1 MPVGF
6 NGFRSIPSKIRING
20 PVVAFTQK
28 PKSSFSSRTG
38 EVVFN
43 ATALA
48 TYLNNGGNA
57 DGGYTFTWY
66 VDNKKLN
73 TKKDDARIDNFANT
87 SKLTL
92 TGLRKSQAQRKKV
105 YCQVDYLPFRGEGK
119 CINAPLNSNVTYSV
133 SGVVQP
139 RSTFDTF
146 DSEEPEITSGIEDV
160 FVDIFPELDITVQP
174 EDQIVA
180 SGNTAVFDINSDF
193 SSQVIDQKVSYQWQL
208 GGVDLEDGE
217 IETSKL
223 IPVES
228 RPTFTVTS
236 DFEDSFTIDWSELTS
251 YNTFTP
257 GVTYTLTPSG
267 DISTR
272 LSVIGGGGGASG
284 QKNVYGSVGGSV
296 QGDYTFLKDQTY
308 VLQVGQSGSD
318 GSTFDTTEGTIV
330 TGGLPGGG
338 SSTSLGERSGGGGG
352 YTALFINSVSK
363 DNVIIIA
370 GGGGGSAG
378 DPATGGDGGGLT
390 GNDGT
395 SESGGTGPNG
405 GDIDGGGA
413 TQSVGGIAG
422 DGPTEYPQPSA
433 GTELTGGAGYIG
445 GGGGAGYFGGGG
457 GAAGN
462 VDDQGPGAGGGGAGY
477 GNPTLVTDISYEYD
491 VVPEGGTNGSLNI
504 ELVDT
509 TPLPNPEEISQKTV
523 VSGSKTQQLRITS
536 DTVDFGSTVRC
547 VISSE
552 QAINTPVYSREVN
565 YSVVTPKPII
575 DIQAIDNTNSLVK
588 TIELNLDNDNEFYI
602 DQGTFGSGYDIIQLH
617 SKEKD
622 IVARMKMIA
631 SSGNAFN
638 DNIGG
643 SGGMSIVELTLRKNV
658 EYTIVGVSNNSAV
671 YVYEKSNL
679 IAVVGQGGDA
689 GKDGRGGDGGGVN
702 VDGSPGVGRGSN
714 TSGGRRPASS
724 TLTTIG
730 VYGSSMQNADI
741 TLYPNDTIAG
751 ASDGGRTISCSKG
764 SYWIN
769 NGISPCEDNSGELI
783 KFRNSSG
790 VEVSSTFDLF
800 RGFKT
805 GYTITETS
813 GKSSPNSGKGGNG
826 ATGGNGGVSGAGGG
840 GGSGYTNDIVDI
852 IETRAGGNMTQLSY
866 VSIGFNLSSLP
877 SQPTTTPVTLNT
889 VTFNVVE
896 NNPYW
901 SSSYSMTKVSGNGPD
916 TLSFGPDSSDKNHNI
931 ETGTVYEGYY
941 YDTTTVSPTIEVIND
956 SYLELYRYGTTVLT
970 ITPNKGRFVSD
981 KTTGKLQFIVD

>member
-1 MPVGF
+1 MPVSF
-6 NGFRSIPSKIRING
+6 NAFRSTTTKIRLNG
-20 PVVAFTQK
+20 PAVSFTQK
-28 PKSSFSSRTG
+28 PTSSFSSKTG

-48 TYLNNGGNA
+48 TFLNNGGVG
-57 DGGYTFTWY
+57 DGGYNFSWY
-66 VDNKKLN
+66 VDDAKIN
-73 TKKDDARIDNFANT
+73 TSTDDARIDDFANT

-119 CINAPLNSNVTYSV
+119 CINAPLNSNVNYSV
-133 SGVVQP
+133 NGVVQQ
-139 RSTFDTF
+139 RSD
-146 DSEEPEITSGIEDV
+146 DGGLEITTDTEDV
-160 FVDIFPELDITVQP
+160 YVDIFPELEITVQP
-174 EDQIVA
+174 TDQIVA
-180 SGNTAVFDINSDF
+180 SGNIASFNVNTDF
-193 SSQVIDQKVSYQWQL
+193 TSPVQDANVSYQWQL
-208 GGVDLEDGE
+208 GGVNLEDGE

-223 IPVES
+223 ISVGTT

-236 DFEDSFTIDWSELTS
+236 DFEDSFTIDWSDLTS
-251 YNTFTP
+251 YDNFTP
-257 GVTYTLTPSG
+257 GVTYTIVPSG
-267 DISTR
+267 NINTR
-272 LSVIGGGGGASG
+272 IHAIGGGGGASG
-284 QKNVYGSVGGSV
+284 QKNVYGSIGGSV

-318 GSTFDTTEGTIV
+318 GSTYETTEGTII
-330 TGGLPGGG
+330 TGGFPGGG
-338 SSTSLGERSGGGGG
+338 SSTSLGQRSGGGGG
-352 YTALFINSVSK
+352 YTGIFINSVSK
-363 DNVIIIA
+363 SNAIIIA

-378 DPATGGDGGGLT
+378 DPAAGGNGGGLT
-390 GNDGT
+390 GSDGT
-395 SESGGTGPNG
+395 SETDTTGPNG

-413 TQSVGGIAG
+413 TQSAGGIAG

-433 GTELTGGAGYIG
+433 GSELTGGAGYIG

-457 GAAGN
+457 GAGGN
-462 VDDQGPGAGGGGAGY
+462 VENEGPGAGGGGAGY

-491 VVPEGGTNGSLNI
+491 VVPEGGINGSLSI

-509 TPLPNPEEISQKTV
+509 TPLPNPEEISQKTI
-523 VSGSKTQQLRITS
+523 VSGSKTPQLKITS
-536 DTVDFGSTVRC
+536 NSVDFGSTIRC
-547 VISSE
+547 VISSD
-552 QAINTPVYSREVN
+552 QAINTPVYSEEVN

-575 DIQAIDNTNSLVK
+575 DIQAIDNNNSLVK
-588 TIELNLDNDNEFYI
+588 NIELNLDNDDEFFI
-602 DQGTFGSGYDIIQLH
+602 NQDTFGTDYNIIQLH

-622 IVARMKMIA
+622 VVTKMKLIA
-631 SSGNAFN
+631 SSGNSFN
-638 DNIGG
+638 NNIGG
-643 SGGMSIVELTLRKNV
+643 SGGMSIVELTLRKNI

-689 GKDGRGGDGGGVN
+689 GKDGVGGDGGGVN
-702 VDGSPGVGRGSN
+702 VDGSPGVGRGNS
-714 TSGGRRPASS
+714 TSGGKRPASS
-724 TLTTIG
+724 TLTTNG

-741 TLYPNDTIAG
+741 ELYPNDSIAG

-790 VEVSSTFDLF
+790 EEVSSTSELF

-840 GGSGYTNDIVDI
+840 GGSGYTNDVVDI

-877 SQPTTTPVTLNT
+877 PQPTETPMLLNT
-889 VTFNVVE
+889 VTFNVVK
-896 NNPYW
+896 NDT
-901 SSSYSMTKVSGNGPD
+901 SSSSTYSMTKVSGNGPD
-916 TLSFGPDSSDKNHNI
+916 TLSFGPESSDKNHNI
-931 ETGTVYEGYY
+931 QTGTVYEGYY
-941 YDTTTVSPTIEVIND
+941 YDANTVSPTIEVIND
-956 SYLELYRYGTTVLT
+956 SYLELYRYGTTTLT
-970 ITPNKGRFVSD
+970 ITPNMGRFVSD
-981 KTTGKLQFIVD
+981 KTTSKLQFIVD